1 MDLSKLLSIK
11 HLRIKACEKSL
22 FLFGL
27 FYFRHYFTVKSAD
40 FHKALTILL
49 MFNGHSHLLIIGFRE
64 SAKTVWA
71 KIKIVHNIVYK
82 KKMFNIYCCFDKAK
96 AKSHVYDIAI
106 ELQTNNHL
114 IEDFG
119 QLFFDDSFEKEKKSR
134 KKSIDEFITETG
146 IKVMAVSVSVSVR
159 GLVHGPYRPD
169 FWVIDDFENVKT
181 YRSAKHTA
189 TVIEFFEELFGGMS
203 GDANIVFLANR
214 ITLTGSV
221 SHIEGIARARKDV
234 VLYEIK
240 IEENGKLTWESRFCW
255 TDEEADEYNRNLTN
269 KKKYKIS
276 LESRKGLLGTNK
288 FLREY
293 YNQPTSEE
301 TQVIKERWIT
311 ENYYDQAPTQMV
323 RAVMIVDPSAGLT
336 ENSDE
341 CAIGVVSWVKNDSHR
356 YVLESEGW
364 RGKKL
369 TDRAAYVIA
378 YWLKYR
384 TILQMVGIE
393 KVLNQTALY
402 DIIVDW
408 KNGNN
413 VIPKFEHIKD
423 RNIPVVAIDPKG
435 RTKAERVSQQEA
447 KFERGEVHLRP
458 HMTMLKD
465 QLIAFPNTLN
475 DDRLDTIIY
484 ALEESHITDHNV
496 TVSKNEQN
504 TTTHIGNVRK
514 KVF

>member
-1 MDLSKLLSIK
+1 MTLSDILKTKS
-11 HLRIKACEKSL
+11 LRIKACEKSL

-27 FYFRHYFTVKSAD
+27 FYFRHYFTVPSAE
-40 FHKALTILL
+40 FHKVMTKMLSFEDIQ
-49 MFNGHSHLLIIGFRE
+49 HLLVIGFRE

-71 KIKIVHNIVYK
+71 KIKLIHNIVYQ

-96 AKSHVYDIAI
+96 AKSHVYDIAV
-106 ELQTNNHL
+106 ELQTNKYI

-119 QLFFDDSFEKEKKSR
+119 QLFFDDQMNKEKKSR

-146 IKVMAVSVSVSVR
+146 IKVMAVSTSVSVR
-159 GLVHGPYRPD
+159 GLVHNKYRPD
-169 FWVIDDFENVKT
+169 FWIIDDFETVKT
-181 YRSAKHTA
+181 YRSIKKTA
-189 TVIEFFEELFGGMS
+189 STIEFFEELFGGMS
-203 GDANIVFLANR
+203 GDANIIFLANR

-221 SHIEGIARARKDV
+221 SHIEGLARAKKDFGM
-234 VLYEIK
+234 LEIK
-240 IEENGKLTWESRFCW
+240 IEENGELTWDSRFCW
-255 TDEEADEYNRNLTN
+255 TNEEAEAHNRSVES
-269 KKKYKIS
+269 KKSYKIS
-276 LESRKGLLGTNK
+276 LESRRELLGTSK
-288 FLREY
+288 YLREY
-293 YNQPTSEE
+293 YNQPSSEE
-301 TQVIKERWIT
+301 TQIIKEKWII
-311 ENYYDQAPTQMV
+311 ENYYDVAPKQQVQAI
-323 RAVMIVDPSAGLT
+323 MIVDPSAGLT

-369 TDRAAYVIA
+369 TDRAKYVIA

-384 TILQMVGIE
+384 HIIKMVGIE

-408 KNGNN
+408 KNGGN
-413 VIPKFEHIKD
+413 VIEGYNEIED

-435 RTKAERVSQQEA
+435 RKKEERVQQQEA
-447 KFERGEVHLRP
+447 KFERGEVHLRS
-458 HMTMLKD
+458 HMVQLKD

-484 ALEESHITDHNV
+484 ALEYSHVTDNNISV
-496 TVSKNEQN
+496 TQKTEKHE
-504 TTTHIGNVRK
+504 THIGNVRK

>member
-1 MDLSKLLSIK
+1 
-11 HLRIKACEKSL
+11 
-22 FLFGL
+22 
-27 FYFRHYFTVKSAD
+27 
-40 FHKALTILL
+40 
-49 MFNGHSHLLIIGFRE
+49 
-64 SAKTVWA
+64 
-71 KIKIVHNIVYK
+71 
-82 KKMFNIYCCFDKAK
+82 MFNIYCCFDKAK

-106 ELQTNNHL
+106 ELQTNKYL

-119 QLFFDDSFEKEKKSR
+119 QLFFDDSFEKTKKSR

-159 GLVHGPYRPD
+159 GLVHGQYRPD

-181 YRSAKHTA
+181 YRSVKHTA

-234 VLYEIK
+234 MLYEIK
-240 IEENGKLTWESRFCW
+240 IEENGKLTWDARFCW
-255 TDEEADEYNRNLTN
+255 TDAEADEYNKGLTN

-301 TQVIKERWIT
+301 SQIIKEKWIT
-311 ENYYDQAPTQMV
+311 ENYYDQAPSHMV
-323 RAVMIVDPSAGLT
+323 SAVMMVDPSAGLT
-336 ENSDE
+336 EKSDE
-341 CAIGVVSWVKNDSHR
+341 CAICVVSWTKGDSHR

-378 YWLKYR
+378 YWLKHR
-384 TILQMVGIE
+384 SIIKMVGIE

-408 KNGNN
+408 KNGGN
-413 VIPKFEHIKD
+413 VIEQFNDVVD

-435 RTKAERVSQQEA
+435 RKKEERVAQQEA
-447 KFERGEVHLRP
+447 KFERGEVHLRT

-465 QLIAFPNTLN
+465 QLIAFPNVLN
-475 DDRLDTIIY
+475 DDRLDACMY
-484 ALEESHITDHNV
+484 CLEYSHITTGNI
-496 TVSKNEQN
+496 TNTERKPNEQA
-504 TTTHIGNVRK
+504 THLGNVRK